1 MNSTKAKAKAK
12 AISKKKS
19 INQKS
24 DQSKIT
30 VVDQTDKQRE
40 FLFTVIIPV
49 YNCAQYLPEA
59 IDSVVAQTIGFDK
72 IQVILVND
80 GSPDNSDEVCRVYQ
94 AKYPDNIIYLKQPNA
109 GVSAAR
115 NLGMKY
121 MTGRYV
127 NFLDSDD
134 KWQNDVFAKAARMFR
149 KHPETDVIGV
159 RIHCFEATDAYHPLD
174 YKFDRDKVV
183 DIFNE
188 YDHIQLSSASALFR
202 ADSVRNRLFDDKLKF
217 GEDAK
222 FVFGVLLDRG
232 KLGILASSEYMYRK
246 RNANDSAIQGMS
258 TSLDYYD
265 IMMRDCHLANIKA
278 SLDKY
283 GFVIPYL
290 QYAIMYE
297 YQWRVKLSQ
306 PNNVPEDI
314 FSKYIDMTRDIFQY
328 IDDYIIIGMKKLSPE
343 YKYAILKFKYG
354 SDEFSKHISY
364 RKHMLYFKNIPLMSF
379 RPRRILSVRTFNVDN
394 DRIVITGVLNCCLPY
409 CDYKLI
415 AVVNGIDVN
424 VDFGETMI
432 DNKFFLGRPYDYYRG
447 FELSINRRGFKSVYF
462 KLVYKGLYV
471 TNLLPGNGSQ
481 SKLAMGTP
489 LYYVRFGR
497 IFTYKKNRMIAR
509 KKSIRSSIGSF
520 VRCVKWL
527 VKSRQYDMLLIRCF
541 TVIRRRFLRARNK
554 RIWLFC
560 DRPNVAN
567 DNGAALFEY
576 VCKHRP
582 ANVVPYF
589 AVDRNTDS
597 YRKMKTM
604 GRVVGYGTNKYKRLF
619 LLANKNISSQAD
631 EWVVNPFGKDSIYIK
646 DLYRAD
652 FIFLQHGV
660 IKDDLSSWL
669 NVYAKDIDGFVC
681 TTHDEAKSLVNPK
694 YGYSKPTIWMTGLPR
709 YDKLSSKPNNEVL
722 VMPTWRRGLAS
733 PLDPKTDT
741 RPYSN
746 KVANSA
752 FCKFYSSLIND
763 GRILKVLQEC
773 GYQLKLV
780 LHPSMGANVSDFTSD
795 SVNVSVSTNANYSE
809 LFKEGNLMVTDYS
822 SVAFDFAYLKKP
834 VIYAQF
840 DKEDF
845 FAEQIYNPGY
855 FSYEKD
861 GFGPVCYDYESTV
874 KAICDAIKGGCKMPK
889 KYQDRVDRTFAYH
902 DHDNCKRVLDKIL
915 AMK

>member
-1 MNSTKAKAKAK
+1 MSVAKTKIKKTRVSKDSKSKRTVAK
-12 AISKKKS
+12 
-19 INQKS
+19 
-24 DQSKIT
+24 SKIE

-40 FLFTVIIPV
+40 FLFSVIIPV

-59 IDSVVAQTIGFDK
+59 IDSVVDQTIGFDK

-80 GSPDNSDEVCRVYQ
+80 GSPDNSDEVCREYQ
-94 AKYPDNIIYLKQPNA
+94 AKYPENIIYLKQPNA
-109 GVSAAR
+109 GVSVSR
-115 NLGMKY
+115 NRGIEHS
-121 MTGRYV
+121 TGVYV

-134 KWQNDVFAKAARMFR
+134 KWQPDAFAKANRMFN
-149 KHPETDVIGV
+149 KHPEIDVIGV
-159 RIHCFEATDAYHPLD
+159 RIHCFEATDVYHPLD
-174 YKFDRDKVV
+174 FKFDRDKVI

-188 YDHIQLSSASALFR
+188 YNHIQLSSAAAFFR
-202 ADSVRNRLFDDKLKF
+202 RSVLNGIRFDTSVRFS
-217 GEDAK
+217 EDAK
-222 FVFGVLLDRG
+222 LVTSVLLDNP
-232 KLGILASSEYMYRK
+232 KMGILASTEYMYRK
-246 RNANDSAIQGMS
+246 RATNDSAVQSKEADVDWYSETPEKCYMWAINES
-258 TSLDYYD
+258 
-265 IMMRDCHLANIKA
+265 IK
-278 SLDKY
+278 KY
-283 GFVIPYL
+283 GFVL
-290 QYAIMYE
+290 QYVQYYIMYD
-297 YQWRVKLSQ
+297 YQWRVRTRIPSNIPSSVVSAYLKITKDILS
-306 PNNVPEDI
+306 
-314 FSKYIDMTRDIFQY
+314 Y
-328 IDDYIIIGMKKLSPE
+328 IDDEIILDQRKLYSE
-343 YKYAILKFKYG
+343 YKIELLRLKYG
-354 SDEFSKHISY
+354 YDIMKDAKY
-364 RKHMLYFKNIPLMSF
+364 RKHVLYFHGYRLVNLRGRSLLTLNTLNI
-379 RPRRILSVRTFNVDN
+379 DKEH
-394 DRIVITGVLNCCLPY
+394 IVIRGMLNTSLPG
-409 CDYKLI
+409 DDFKLY
-415 AVVNGIDVN
+415 AVINGEDHLISPVN
-424 VDFGETMI
+424 VDTYTRYFFNEPFISNQGIEI
-432 DNKFFLGRPYDYYRG
+432 KVNRDNFMCL
-447 FELSINRRGFKSVYF
+447 YF
-462 KLVYKGLYV
+462 KLVYRDYFV
-471 TNLLPGNGSQ
+471 TNLLFSDGPQFGI
-481 SKLAMGTP
+481 GTGKR
-489 LYYVRFGR
+489 LYYKKYGKL
-497 IFTYKKNRMIAR
+497 YYCKKNRIV
-509 KKSIRSSIGSF
+509 SIDSTPRH
-520 VRCVKWL
+520 
-527 VKSRQYDMLLIRCF
+527 MLGA
-541 TVIRRRFLRARNK
+541 IRRTD
-554 RIWLFC
+554 IWLRKNRKNSYRRLRLC
-560 DRPNVAN
+560 YYVLKWVLNKSGKTIWLLSDRPNVAN
-567 DNGAALFEY
+567 DNGSVLFEY
-576 VCKHRP
+576 LCKGNLP
-582 ANVVPYF
+582 KNVVPVF
-589 AVDRNTDS
+589 AVNKTSSDYKR
-597 YRKMKTM
+597 MKRL
-604 GRVVGYGTNKYKRLF
+604 GRVVGFGTRLHKLAF
-619 LLANKNISSQAD
+619 LLAEKNISSTAD
-631 EWVVNPFGKDSIYIK
+631 DWTTNLFGRGASYIK
-646 DLYRAD
+646 DKYASD

-660 IKDDLSSWL
+660 TKDDLSSWL

-681 TTHDEAKSLVNPK
+681 ATHDEAKSLVNPK